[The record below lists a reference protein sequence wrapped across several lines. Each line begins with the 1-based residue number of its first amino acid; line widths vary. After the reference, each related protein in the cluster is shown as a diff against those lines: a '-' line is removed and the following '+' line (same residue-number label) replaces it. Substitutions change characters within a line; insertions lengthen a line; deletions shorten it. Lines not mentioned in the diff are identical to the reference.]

1 MKKSSKTPRGIANG
15 SISKLYRPTAP
26 PMIARKKL
34 HRLTNKARGAAS
46 IPFGS
51 CAFNKTSRNDLL
63 VIRSF
68 QHQYNTFQSTL
79 FREKEEK
86 I

>member
-26 PMIARKKL
+26 PMIAPEKL

-46 IPFGS
+46 VPVGS
-51 CAFNKTSRNDLL
+51 CSFNKIYRQGAKKKPPENPLGM
-63 VIRSF
+63 
-68 QHQYNTFQSTL
+68 TF
-79 FREKEEK
+79 K
-86 I
+86 